1 MLTITH
7 CPFCLGHLGPAHCG
21 HSRMNSKWANTVNH
35 LCFMGKIG
43 LYSDFILASVL
54 VVGTTSLRDVT
65 AFSFHY
71 FPYLLYSYSKLNPP
85 LLHSLPTGS
94 HIQEWC
100 WLMTSLPNDSWKQHG
115 RRGKKRKKK
124 VPPNQRTY
132 IFRMEKQTRRG
143 LAPTN
148 CSGGHILQGP
158 SFPQQDTCLTSPNM
172 SAYFP

>member
-94 HIQEWC
+94 HIQQWC

-115 RRGKKRKKK
+115 RRGKKKKK
-124 VPPNQRTY
+124 KSASQPEDIHSLKGKTNHKGASSHQLFWRTHSP
-132 IFRMEKQTRRG
+132 G
-143 LAPTN
+143 
-148 CSGGHILQGP
+148 
-158 SFPQQDTCLTSPNM
+158 SFIS
-172 SAYFP
+172 